1 MGDFQSSWCCVPL
14 LRPGCSLLIIEESA
28 VQKSKNKQTP
38 DPLQT
43 LNNETTPCGCQT

>member
-1 MGDFQSSWCCVPL
+1 MGDLQSIWFCLP
-14 LRPGCSLLIIEESA
+14 LRPGRSLLIIKESA

-43 LNNETTPCGCQT
+43 LNDETAPCGCQT